1 MMKRRSC
8 FGATY
13 WALFLV
19 GDVRDCTGDRGEKKW
34 PSHTLNLNRR
44 AHLLMTTAPSRADL
58 TISRTFRGGFW
69 SDIIGRPG
77 RRHRRRR
84 SPVPAQNAWY
94 WAATEKDV
102 SKTRHRLKSLY
113 ISEGQIFARDAG
125 LFRPR
130 DGLPCTMNL
139 KGRELGLLHNILLLE

>member
-1 MMKRRSC
+1 MKRIC

-19 GDVRDCTGDRGEKKW
+19 GDVRSCTGDRGEKKW

-58 TISRTFRGGFW
+58 TISWALRCLVGHYW
-69 SDIIGRPG
+69 SPWTQT
-77 RRHRRRR
+77 
-84 SPVPAQNAWY
+84 SPPSQSYPCTNCWY

-102 SKTRHRLKSLY
+102 NKTRRRLKSFY
-113 ISEGQIFARDAG
+113 TSSAEMDCIVPYMS
-125 LFRPR
+125 PYSWY
-130 DGLPCTMNL
+130 L
-139 KGRELGLLHNILLLE
+139 KAD